1 MTSAADRI
9 RIVLVGT
16 THAGNIG
23 AAARAM
29 KVMGLHRL
37 YLVAPQ
43 GFPSSVATAM
53 AAGAD
58 DILAAAAVVDNFG
71 DAVADCQLVMG
82 TTARRRSLPK
92 PLLPPR
98 LAAQRAVDE
107 SVRHEVALVFGR
119 EKSGLSNDEASRCN
133 ALINIPTSDSYSSLN
148 LAQAV
153 QIMAYEARLAMLE
166 EPPSEVAPA
175 DWEPAEIG
183 RLEVFIDRLEQ
194 CLFDI
199 RFLVPG
205 QSTRLMQR
213 LRRLFLR
220 ARPDDNEL
228 NILNGIV
235 SAIRRTA
242 DEPPQRQKN

>member
-1 MTSAADRI
+1 M
-9 RIVLVGT
+9 V
-16 THAGNIG
+16 
-23 AAARAM
+23 
-29 KVMGLHRL
+29 
-37 YLVAPQ
+37 
-43 GFPSSVATAM
+43 
-53 AAGAD
+53 
-58 DILAAAAVVDNFG
+58 
-71 DAVADCQLVMG
+71 
-82 TTARRRSLPK
+82 
-92 PLLPPR
+92 
-98 LAAQRAVDE
+98 
-107 SVRHEVALVFGR
+107 
-119 EKSGLSNDEASRCN
+119 
-133 ALINIPTSDSYSSLN
+133 
-148 LAQAV
+148 
-153 QIMAYEARLAMLE
+153 YETRVAMLE

-220 ARPDDNEL
+220 SRPVDNEL

-242 DEPPQRQKN
+242 VEPHHRQKNCSYNVQCRRLSSLLGYRGCSS